1 MPMDTVRA
9 ATPWRSFAL
18 RLIAWSLALF
28 GLLRLPWVGAHI
40 LLPATQLQAA
50 AGSALLGPSSL
61 PIEVTLAC
69 SGADAL
75 ALGLAAI
82 VAYPA
87 RWRRRAAGAACVAAV
102 ILALNTIRIG
112 TLGRAAA
119 SPRWFDALH
128 VYVWPAVLTMAIAG
142 FVFSW
147 MRAADRR
154 RSWNGVRS
162 SRPITLARGERVE
175 PRAGRSFW
183 PPLSETRILRQAQ
196 DERESTGS
204 GPADGP
210 ARQTCHSN
218 ATGFAGHADTPYAL
232 LTRRFALLAA
242 TFLVFFTLA
251 SPLYLESAR
260 VLAVAGMV
268 ARAAAFLLRLLGMD
282 ASATARV
289 LATPG
294 GAYLVTQE
302 CISTPLIPVYLAA
315 VVVYSRSWRAGALWS
330 AAGVPLFVGLG
341 IARMLVVAV
350 PAGLGPSPVFLIHA
364 FSQLLVAAGMVCGLA
379 LWRYGARAR
388 ALVSAA
394 AAMALAIAFV
404 RLLGAPYT
412 HAILWFRTAA
422 TDAADPQGALMF
434 LPAFQ
439 FGLFL
444 ALWVAAFVPS
454 GWTRF
459 LCGASL
465 LAAIQIAVAGGVQLL
480 AAHAGV
486 SPMVRD
492 VRAWALLGPA
502 LIIAAVV
509 NLAPSRR

>member
-1 MPMDTVRA
+1 VPMDTVRS
-9 ATPWRSFAL
+9 ATPARSFAL

-40 LLPATQLQAA
+40 LLPVTQLQAA
-50 AGSALLGPSSL
+50 AGSALVGPSSL
-61 PIEVTLAC
+61 PVEATLAC

-75 ALGLAAI
+75 SLCLAAI

-87 RWRRRAAGAACVAAV
+87 RWRMRAAGAAGGTAV
-102 ILALNTIRIG
+102 LLALNTIRIG

-128 VYVWPAVLTMAIAG
+128 VYVWPAVLTISIAG
-142 FVFSW
+142 FVFLW
-147 MRAADRR
+147 MRLAD
-154 RSWNGVRS
+154 VRS
-162 SRPITLARGERVE
+162 SHPTQRPRRPQRRKGQGFLSVLRELCVHTFQS
-175 PRAGRSFW
+175 AGAS
-183 PPLSETRILRQAQ
+183 
-196 DERESTGS
+196 
-204 GPADGP
+204 
-210 ARQTCHSN
+210 
-218 ATGFAGHADTPYAL
+218 PYGL
-232 LTRRFALLAA
+232 LTRRFALVAA
-242 TFLVFFTLA
+242 TFLLLFTLA

-260 VLAVAGMV
+260 VLALAGLV
-268 ARAAAFLLRLLGMD
+268 ARAAAFLLRVLGVD
-282 ASATARV
+282 ATATARV

-294 GAYLVTQE
+294 AAFLVTQE

-315 VVVYSRSWRAGALWS
+315 ILVYSRTWWARALWT

-341 IARMLVVAV
+341 IARLLVVAV
-350 PAGLGPSPVFLIHA
+350 PGLDTSPAFFIHA

-379 LWRYGARAR
+379 LWRYGARAG
-388 ALVSAA
+388 
-394 AAMALAIAFV
+394 ALARAVAALALAVAFV

-422 TDAADPQGALMF
+422 TAFDDSQGALMF

-454 GWTRF
+454 GWIRF

-480 AAHAGV
+480 AVHTGIT
-486 SPMVRD
+486 PLVRD

-502 LIIAAVV
+502 LIIATVV
-509 NLAPSRR
+509 NVASRRR

>member
-1 MPMDTVRA
+1 MDTVCA
-9 ATPWRSFAL
+9 ATPAVSGLATGFAL

-28 GLLRLPWVGAHI
+28 GLLRLPWVGTHI
-40 LLPATQLQAA
+40 LLPVTRLQAA
-50 AGSALLGPSSL
+50 AGTALAGPSSL
-61 PIEVTLAC
+61 PIEATLAC

-75 ALGLAAI
+75 ALCLAAI

-87 RWRRRAAGAACVAAV
+87 RWRMRVWGAAGGTTV

-128 VYVWPAVLTMAIAG
+128 VYIWPAVLTIAIAG
-142 FVFSW
+142 FVFTW
-147 MRAADRR
+147 MRVADGRR
-154 RSWNGVRS
+154 A
-162 SRPITLARGERVE
+162 SRQAEAVAEGDLAPYERV
-175 PRAGRSFW
+175 
-183 PPLSETRILRQAQ
+183 
-196 DERESTGS
+196 
-204 GPADGP
+204 
-210 ARQTCHSN
+210 
-218 ATGFAGHADTPYAL
+218 
-232 LTRRFALLAA
+232 TRRFALVAA
-242 TFLVFFTLA
+242 AFLLLFTFA

-268 ARAAAFLLRLLGMD
+268 AHAAAFLLRLLGVD
-282 ASATARV
+282 ATAAAGV

-302 CISTPLIPVYLAA
+302 CISTPLIPIYAA
-315 VVVYSRSWRAGALWS
+315 AALVYSRTWWTRALWTTAS
-330 AAGVPLFVGLG
+330 VPLFIALG
-341 IARMLVVAV
+341 IARLLVVAV
-350 PAGLGPSPVFLIHA
+350 PAGLGTSPAFWIHA

-379 LWRYGARAR
+379 LWRYGARAATGVR
-388 ALVSAA
+388 IVAAL
-394 AAMALAIAFV
+394 ALAIAFV

-412 HAILWFRTAA
+412 HAILWFRTAV
-422 TDAADPQGALMF
+422 AAFDDPQGAIMF

-459 LCGASL
+459 ACGASL

-480 AAHAGV
+480 EVHAGIA
-486 SPMVRD
+486 PMVRD

-502 LIIAAVV
+502 LIIATVV
-509 NLAPSRR
+509 NVASPRR